1 MVSVGA
7 TTPQGGTSTR
17 GKNPPQGG
25 GQHTGH
31 APTTGGHITPRGG
44 RRGAPHRGGH

>member
-17 GKNPPQGG
+17 GKNPPQEGAAHG
-25 GQHTGH
+25 ARAHH
-31 APTTGGHITPRGG
+31 
-44 RRGAPHRGGH
+44 RGAQNTAGGVHERHQLQIAH